1 MSLSTNLSDRSDA
14 GGLESFQIEEM
25 GKLGRHLLPFLWM
38 KKSCEDVSSFHSGL
52 REVMVTKHKLVHNAF
67 FNTFLVQVGDNLKR
81 SWNDYTNSQ
90 LKLIYQMFDNKNPR
104 VVGGALDEIDI
115 YHSTVPLIGPMGIG
129 GANDGKFHNIF
140 SMQKLNKL

>member
-1 MSLSTNLSDRSDA
+1 MLFLI
-14 GGLESFQIEEM
+14 LFLLQI
-25 GKLGRHLLPFLWM
+25 
-38 KKSCEDVSSFHSGL
+38 
-52 REVMVTKHKLVHNAF
+52 
-67 FNTFLVQVGDNLKR
+67 GDNLKR